1 MKFKIFIVTLLF
13 SFISAQTVVDTVW
26 VTVGDTTIYYLKEHE
41 NVIIP
46 EYDKP
51 IPGAAELYLKKIADD
66 AFAKE
71 KKRDQLIDYIM
82 GLLTGYFIA
91 KEIL

>member
-1 MKFKIFIVTLLF
+1 MNFKILIVVLLF
-13 SFISAQTVVDTVW
+13 GFISAQTVLDTVW
-26 VTVGDTTIYYLKEHE
+26 VSIGDTTIYYLKEHE

-51 IPGAAELYLKKIADD
+51 IPGAAELYLKKVADD
-66 AFAKE
+66 AFTKE
-71 KKRDQLIDYIM
+71 KEREQLIDYIM